1 MVRAALLGLIFFV
14 SPIAAFAQGAAPAAK
29 PEMNE
34 TCPGLVAQERA
45 RIIPAA
51 LRVAALKDG
60 EARINYIGHSTF
72 LIESPKLV
80 RIATDYNDYV
90 KPPVL
95 PDIATMNHAHSTHY
109 TDRPE
114 AGIKHVLRGWREDGK
129 PTDWDLQYLSLIHIS
144 EPTRL
149 LSISYAVFCLKKKKS
164 T

>member
-72 LIESPKLV
+72 LIESPRLV
-80 RIATDYNDYV
+80 RIATDYNDYLRT
-90 KPPVL
+90 PVL
-95 PDIATMNHAHSTHY
+95 PDIITMNHAHSTHF
-109 TDRPE
+109 TDNPDPRIP
-114 AGIKHVLRGWREDGK
+114 HVLRGWASEYGK
-129 PTDWDLQYLSLIHIS
+129 PVRHD
-144 EPTRL
+144 
-149 LSISYAVFCLKKKKS
+149 A
-164 T
+164 